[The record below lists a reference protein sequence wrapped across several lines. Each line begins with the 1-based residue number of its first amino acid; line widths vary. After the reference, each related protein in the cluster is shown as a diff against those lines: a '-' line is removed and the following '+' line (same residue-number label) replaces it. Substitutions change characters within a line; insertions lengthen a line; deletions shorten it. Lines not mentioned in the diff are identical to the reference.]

1 MANWISKQK
10 GKVLSGYNSLLDHKT
25 INDVPTSEVNKLWR
39 ARILINRA
47 TSVLPKDNTDGNIYT
62 PNQAVGSG
70 FSLRN
75 PQRNPKLNEKTKDY
89 DTLKS
94 ATDKRVQELQEH
106 NQKLFLRITH
116 QKEDK
121 KKVSDDFQSKLLG
134 DYAKMLDEN
143 ELEMLRDL
151 EEEL

>member
-1 MANWISKQK
+1 MTLEELQN
-10 GKVLSGYNSLLDHKT
+10 KVLELSEENRKLKEDKTSLET
-25 INDVPTSEVNKLWR
+25 
-39 ARILINRA
+39 
-47 TSVLPKDNTDGNIYT
+47 
-62 PNQAVGSG
+62 Q
-70 FSLRN
+70 
-75 PQRNPKLNEKTKDY
+75 LNEKTKEY

-94 ATDKRVQELQEH
+94 TSDKRVQELQEH

-121 KKVSDDFQSKLLG
+121 KKVSDDFHSKLLG

-143 ELEMLRDL
+143 ELEILREL

>member
-1 MANWISKQK
+1 MTLEELQN
-10 GKVLSGYNSLLDHKT
+10 KVLELSEENRKLKEDKTSLET
-25 INDVPTSEVNKLWR
+25 
-39 ARILINRA
+39 
-47 TSVLPKDNTDGNIYT
+47 
-62 PNQAVGSG
+62 
-70 FSLRN
+70 
-75 PQRNPKLNEKTKDY
+75 KLNEKTKEY

-94 ATDKRVQELQEH
+94 TTDKRVQELQEH

-121 KKVSDDFQSKLLG
+121 KKVDEDFQSKLLG

-143 ELEMLRDL
+143 ELEILRDL

>member
-1 MANWISKQK
+1 MTLEELQN
-10 GKVLSGYNSLLDHKT
+10 KVLELSEENRKLKEDKTSLET
-25 INDVPTSEVNKLWR
+25 
-39 ARILINRA
+39 
-47 TSVLPKDNTDGNIYT
+47 
-62 PNQAVGSG
+62 
-70 FSLRN
+70 
-75 PQRNPKLNEKTKDY
+75 KLNEKTKDY

-94 ATDKRVQELQEH
+94 TTDKRVQELQEH

-121 KKVSDDFQSKLLG
+121 KKVNEDFQSKLLG

-143 ELEMLRDL
+143 DLEILREL

>member
-1 MANWISKQK
+1 MTLEELQN
-10 GKVLSGYNSLLDHKT
+10 KVLELSEENRKLKEDKTSL
-25 INDVPTSEVNKLWR
+25 E
-39 ARILINRA
+39 A
-47 TSVLPKDNTDGNIYT
+47 
-62 PNQAVGSG
+62 
-70 FSLRN
+70 
-75 PQRNPKLNEKTKDY
+75 KLNEKTKDY

-94 ATDKRVQELQEH
+94 TTDKRVQELQEH

-121 KKVSDDFQSKLLG
+121 KKVDDNFESKLLG

-143 ELEMLRDL
+143 ELEILRDL

>member
-1 MANWISKQK
+1 MTLEELQN
-10 GKVLSGYNSLLDHKT
+10 KVLELSEENRKLKEDKTSLET
-25 INDVPTSEVNKLWR
+25 
-39 ARILINRA
+39 
-47 TSVLPKDNTDGNIYT
+47 
-62 PNQAVGSG
+62 
-70 FSLRN
+70 
-75 PQRNPKLNEKTKDY
+75 KLNEKTKDY

-94 ATDKRVQELQEH
+94 TTDKRVQELQEH

-121 KKVSDDFQSKLLG
+121 KKVNEDFQSKLLG

-143 ELEMLRDL
+143 ELELLREL

>member
-1 MANWISKQK
+1 MTLEELQN
-10 GKVLSGYNSLLDHKT
+10 KVLELSEENRKLKEDKTSLET
-25 INDVPTSEVNKLWR
+25 
-39 ARILINRA
+39 
-47 TSVLPKDNTDGNIYT
+47 
-62 PNQAVGSG
+62 Q
-70 FSLRN
+70 
-75 PQRNPKLNEKTKDY
+75 LNEKTKDY

-121 KKVSDDFQSKLLG
+121 KKVSHDFQSKLLG

-143 ELEMLRDL
+143 ELEILR
-151 EEEL
+151 E